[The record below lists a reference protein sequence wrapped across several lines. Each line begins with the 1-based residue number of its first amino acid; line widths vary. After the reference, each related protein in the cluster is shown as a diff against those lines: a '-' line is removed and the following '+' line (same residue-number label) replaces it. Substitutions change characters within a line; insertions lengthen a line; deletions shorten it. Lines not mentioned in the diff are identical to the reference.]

1 LFGPRS
7 TVVYKVIYVVAAFV
21 GVLVNLGAVL
31 DFSDMMILSMAFPN
45 IFGLLLL
52 SPGVRRDLT
61 DYWRRYKANEFQ
73 TFTQGASSVVDD
85 SEPSSS

>member
-1 LFGPRS
+1 MI
-7 TVVYKVIYVVAAFV
+7 YKVIYVVAAFV

-31 DFSDMMILSMAFPN
+31 EFSDMMILSMAFPN

-52 SPGVRRDLT
+52 SPGVRRDLS

-73 TFTQGASSVVDD
+73 TFTHGVSSAFDD
-85 SEPSSS
+85 SDPTSSSGTAAPL